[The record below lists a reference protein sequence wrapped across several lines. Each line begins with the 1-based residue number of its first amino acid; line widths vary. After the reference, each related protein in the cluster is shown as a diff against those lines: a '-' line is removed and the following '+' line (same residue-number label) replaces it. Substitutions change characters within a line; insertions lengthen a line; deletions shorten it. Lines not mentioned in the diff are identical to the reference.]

1 MSASEAGQPRTALIH
16 DFLVSVRGADR
27 VFLEICGLWPD
38 ADVFTPVYNERGTE
52 GRFAGR
58 NIHTSF
64 LQRFQPNARTFRALL
79 PLYPAAIESFD
90 LSGYDLVISS
100 SSAWAHA
107 VICDERAVHVS
118 YCHNPFRYAWN
129 ERHRTLAE
137 RSNPFSRAALSRL
150 FRRWR
155 EWDWIAAQRV
165 DRYVTN
171 SRTTQAR
178 IKAYFGRDS
187 RIIYPPVA
195 TGRFEPQPVGSHYVV
210 LSELVSHKQ
219 IDVAVE
225 AFNRMQLP
233 LVIVGGGPDGRRLR
247 RLAGPTVRFAG
258 RVSDG
263 EVARLLAS
271 CRALVVTT
279 GEEFGIAAV
288 EVQAAGRPVIAR
300 AAGGLLENVVDGVT
314 GCLWE
319 GGADELAEAV
329 LGFDHDAVDPR
340 ECIDN
345 ARRFDTSVFRESFP
359 REVEA
364 ALNEGPTD
372 RQETWP
378 RIPRRPTPSRR
389 PAWRASRLGG

>member
-1 MSASEAGQPRTALIH
+1 MARTAAEQPRTALIH

-27 VFLEICGLWPD
+27 VFLEMCDLWPD
-38 ADVFTPVYNERGTE
+38 ADVFTPVYDEHGTE

-64 LQRFQPNARTFRALL
+64 LQRLQPNARTFRAFL

-137 RSNPFSRAALSRL
+137 RNPVSRAALSRL

-195 TGRFEPQPVGSHYVV
+195 TDRFVAQPVRSHYLV

-219 IDVAVE
+219 IDVAVD
-225 AFNRMQLP
+225 AFNRLRLP
-233 LVIVGGGPDGRRLR
+233 LVIAGGGPDGRRLK
-247 RLAGPTVRFAG
+247 RLAGPTIRFAG
-258 RVSDG
+258 RVSDD
-263 EVARLLAS
+263 EAARLLAT
-271 CRALVVTT
+271 CQALVVTT

-288 EVQAAGRPVIAR
+288 EAQAAGRPVIAR

-314 GCLWE
+314 GSLWE
-319 GGADELAEAV
+319 GGADELAEV
-329 LGFDHDAVDPR
+329 VSEFDVDSVDSAA
-340 ECIDN
+340 CIQN
-345 ARRFDTSVFRESFP
+345 ARRFDASVFRNAFP

-364 ALNEGPTD
+364 ALDDGPQARHD
-372 RQETWP
+372 TWP

-389 PAWRASRLGG
+389 PAWRAGRR